1 MMSIDDILALAERGG
16 QFDEA
21 IQRVPELYDPVEQ
34 IRALTKIALI
44 MAEKGLGEWV
54 WDVIEDAEY
63 IAENS
68 KESYVKSLG
77 YALIGAALFKLGGD
91 QDGAEEYLD
100 MALEE
105 ASGIEDPLE
114 KGGEVVAEIARS
126 VAMTGDLDGAM
137 ELFDEAFD
145 LIARAEIDYRTKVD
159 ELIKIG
165 GEIIEKTGGDDLP
178 SRTAREF
185 YRIAFDIFDKLRVN
199 QRAAIVEKK
208 LLLTKTVENVGLPEI
223 RKALLEGRY
232 HYALALIRR
241 KFEGVKVLMGQ
252 LEVALWMKMVNDPP
266 EYIDLTNQTLSEL
279 QNTEVLPPSNAYSIA
294 LILTELEYLREA
306 LYFVRLIDD
315 QVKRDEA
322 LRKIALAFSEQGEF
336 EAARKVAG
344 AISDPILRTQ
354 TLRDIEAIEIG

>member
-1 MMSIDDILALAERGG
+1 MSIDDILALAERG

-77 YALIGAALFKLGGD
+77 YALIGAALFKLGD

-114 KGGEVVAEIARS
+114 KGEVVAEIARS

-165 GEIIEKTGGDDLP
+165 EIIEKTGDDLP

-241 KFEGVKVLMGQ
+241 KFKGVKVLMGQ
-252 LEVALWMKMVNDPP
+252 LEVALWMKMVNDP

-279 QNTEVLPPSNAYSIA
+279 QNTEVLPSNAYSIA